1 MAIEV
6 LSPIAAIRDQVGDHL
21 ITPKNSALVV
31 STISLASW
39 QACGRWIATCCSK
52 TSSPR

>member
-6 LSPIAAIRDQVGDHL
+6 LSPKATIRDQVGDHL

-31 STISLASW
+31 I
-39 QACGRWIATCCSK
+39 GRWIATCCSR
-52 TSSPR
+52 TSPPP